1 MSDILAS
8 MYFITCLVFCIFC
21 SYFCAV
27 IYIVLCSVHSVA
39 PLLLMGPSA
48 MNATLSENFTLVCSA
63 SGYPVPTIEWT
74 HNGTLVNEDE
84 NDRVT
89 ISPQLITSRS
99 VMSTLAVSMAAIND
113 SGDYACIVNSSIGDF
128 QNITAGPVTVLVQG
142 ETRFILHQYSVS
154 LPCYSI
160 NCWSAPHPTHVN
172 TSTVM
177 LSQ

>member
-8 MYFITCLVFCIFC
+8 MHFSTCLVFCIFC

-48 MNATLSENFTLVCSA
+48 MNATLSENFTLVCNA
-63 SGYPVPTIEWT
+63 SGYPVPTIIWT

-84 NDRVT
+84 NDRAT
-89 ISPQLITSRS
+89 IILELMGLRS

-113 SGDYACIVNSSIGDF
+113 SGDYACIVNSSIDNF

-142 ETRFILHQYSVS
+142 ETRTLVLLTLIRPGLLLTYPYQHQCGNNIIILVTYE
-154 LPCYSI
+154 
-160 NCWSAPHPTHVN
+160 
-172 TSTVM
+172 
-177 LSQ
+177 